1 MRISAFLAR
10 FKADFGHIGRIG
22 RRLLRLDMAD
32 TAGFWPNQLG
42 LVRIEADLARIELRR
57 CGLSLVGVNP
67 RKKKKKL
74 RRGTDVR
81 ATASDAMSRVKPR
94 RTWVR
99 HPPSHV
105 CAF

>member
-22 RRLLRLDMAD
+22 RRPLRPDMAD
-32 TAGFWPNQLG
+32 TARFWPNQLG
-42 LVRIEADLARIELRR
+42 LVRIEADSARIEPRR

-81 ATASDAMSRVKPR
+81 ATASNAMSRVKPR